1 MVELV
6 AYKELKMENVQTDA
20 PQNVEHI
27 EAEMEF
33 SSLYRWQHWIR
44 AISIVLLVVTGFYI
58 ADPFITPIPN
68 PEPTNFAQAL
78 FRSWHEIFG
87 FVLTAV
93 VLLKAYLFF
102 FAKRYRAEMESVKD
116 FLNPIVWAK
125 QIGYYLLISK
135 HPHLKGTYNP
145 LQFVAYVGFYLL
157 MVILIL
163 TGFILYVHVY
173 HNGLGGAFYDL
184 MMFFEVKLGGLA
196 WVRELHH
203 IAMWGVILF
212 VTVHVY
218 MAIYNAVFGK
228 DGSMD
233 AIFSGMKWHKKH

>member
-1 MVELV
+1 
-6 AYKELKMENVQTDA
+6 METVQATA
-20 PQNVEHI
+20 PRSEVCLER
-27 EAEMEF
+27 ETEF
-33 SSLYRWQHWIR
+33 TSLYRWQHWIR
-44 AISIVLLVVTGFYI
+44 ALSIVVLTVTGLYI
-58 ADPFITPIPN
+58 ASPFVTPIPN
-68 PEPTNFAQAL
+68 AEPTNFMQAL

-87 FVLTAV
+87 FVLMVV
-93 VLLKAYLFF
+93 VLFKAYLFV
-102 FAKRYRAEMESVKD
+102 FAKRYRGEVGSIRD
-116 FLNPIVWAK
+116 FVNPKVWAK

-145 LQFVAYVGFYLL
+145 LQFIAYIGFY
-157 MVILIL
+157 ILIAIL
-163 TGFILYVHVY
+163 IITGLILYAHVY
-173 HNGLGGAFYDL
+173 HEGFGGMIYDTA
-184 MMFFEVKLGGLA
+184 MSIEVMLGGLA

-233 AIFSGMKWHKKH
+233 AIFSGLKWKKKDT

>member
-33 SSLYRWQHWIR
+33 TSTYRWQHWIR
-44 AISIVLLVVTGFYI
+44 AISIVVLTVTGFYI

-87 FVLTAV
+87 FVLIAV
-93 VLLKAYLFF
+93 VLLKSYLFVF
-102 FAKRYRAEMESVKD
+102 GKRYRGEMGSIKD
-116 FLNPIVWAK
+116 FLNPAVWAK

-145 LQFVAYVGFYLL
+145 LQFVAYLGFYVL
-157 MVILIL
+157 MAILIL
-163 TGFILYVHVY
+163 TGLILYVHVY
-173 HNGLGGAFYDL
+173 HNGLGGILYDP
-184 MMFFEVKLGGLA
+184 MMALEVKLGGLA

-218 MAIYNAVFGK
+218 MAIYNAVFAK

>member
-1 MVELV
+1 MDV
-6 AYKELKMENVQTDA
+6 AYKGAMMKTVHNEVSDTNTCLER
-20 PQNVEHI
+20 
-27 EAEMEF
+27 EMEF
-33 SSLYRWQHWIR
+33 TSAYRWQHWIR
-44 AISIVLLVVTGFYI
+44 ALSIVILTVTGFYI
-58 ADPFITPIPN
+58 AEPFVTSIPN
-68 PEPTNFAQAL
+68 PEPTNFMQAL

-87 FVLTAV
+87 FLLIAV
-93 VLLKAYLFF
+93 VLFKSYLFI
-102 FAKRYRAEMESVKD
+102 FAKRYRDEIGSIKD
-116 FLNPIVWAK
+116 FLNPKVWAK
-125 QIGYYLLISK
+125 QIGYYLLVSK

-145 LQFVAYVGFYLL
+145 LQFVAYLGFYVL
-157 MVILIL
+157 MLILII
-163 TGFILYVHVY
+163 TGLILYVHVY
-173 HNGLGGAFYDL
+173 HNGLGGFLYDP
-184 MMFFEVKLGGLA
+184 MRSIEVMLGGLA